1 MFVSN
6 LMKNVQMPGISVFS
20 SKPFLTLLH
29 AVGYLVS
36 ADQGS
41 WTQLFAV
48 ASDQF
53 PAELSGMYLEPLVK
67 TSKLSADGERLDLAE
82 KLWNW
87 TEERMRTKGFI

>member
-1 MFVSN
+1 MMIRN
-6 LMKNVQMPGISVFS
+6 LVNNVQMPGISILG
-20 SKPFLTLLH
+20 SKPVLALLRGVGFLMN
-29 AVGYLVS
+29 

-53 PAELSGMYLEPLVK
+53 PAELSGAYLEPLVK
-67 TSKLSADGERLDLAE
+67 TGKISTDGERMDLAE

-87 TEERMRTKGFI
+87 TEEAMQAKGFI